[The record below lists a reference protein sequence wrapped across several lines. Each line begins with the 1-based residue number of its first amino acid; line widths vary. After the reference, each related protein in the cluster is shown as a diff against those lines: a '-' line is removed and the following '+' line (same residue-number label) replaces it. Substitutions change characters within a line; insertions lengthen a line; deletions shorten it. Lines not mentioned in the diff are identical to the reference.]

1 MYFTRCTPSPRSRAL
16 DKTPRALA
24 SYSGRALQ
32 NARAHDSIL
41 SATEVQ
47 LITEFVFHLHFLQTT
62 SNYKKET
69 SQSKTSSAKRE
80 NKIFRKF
87 IFKEFLKEKQNI
99 FWGLGSVDYISRI

>member
-1 MYFTRCTPSPRSRAL
+1 MLKLHIL
-16 DKTPRALA
+16 DF
-24 SYSGRALQ
+24 

-80 NKIFRKF
+80 NKIFHNSF
-87 IFKEFLKEKQNI
+87 IKKK
-99 FWGLGSVDYISRI
+99 S